1 MDVITPKVHLTLPE
15 HFDEDDR
22 DEERHFAPII
32 PLLEGLIKVNEWH
45 LRRSLRRAQKGL
57 AAPIPPL
64 YASGVRYKEDPP
76 GQENWKDILAVLKDG
91 HGDCLPLSTLVLRH
105 DYKAVPLYTL
115 RPGDRI
121 MGQDVW
127 TEVRESVMTGE
138 KEILSFKLSNGC
150 VLRCSRD
157 HRLFRDVDG
166 RVEEIRAEEA
176 QIGDDLVQLGTL
188 PKAPAEDLAW
198 PESLARL
205 SDADRAWLLG
215 VFVADGWT
223 DSGNVGGHPC
233 RASISGQDGKPKEE
247 QKRRIEALM
256 CSIDIAT
263 RWHRKYIAI
272 NDSAIADFFA
282 NCGKHAPEK
291 QLSSLR
297 FATEE
302 TVRAT
307 LDGLSA
313 DASFERR
320 EGKTP
325 GVVYGTTSPQ
335 LALQLRVLYR
345 MLGISV
351 SIRRVDEHGGF
362 GEHPIYR
369 VMPRLSTREGYAER
383 REKKFARIR
392 SIADGG
398 IELCGDIQ
406 TDSGRFWLPE
416 SDVLVHNCDRLVA
429 WRVAE
434 LRVAGHA
441 ADPVIKWRT
450 VPKDMMVKLGH
461 PAHMVPENG
470 IQMVH
475 VCVGLP
481 GWRQY
486 AHLYEQN
493 PLVEDPSKR
502 LGMGGSYTSKV

>member
-1 MDVITPKVHLTLPE
+1 MITPKVHLTLPE
-15 HFDEDDR
+15 HGDEDDR

-45 LRRSLRRAQKGL
+45 IRRAMRRAQKGL
-57 AAPIPPL
+57 GYPIPPL

-76 GQENWKDILAVLKDG
+76 GQENWKDCLAVLADG
-91 HGDCLPLSTLVLRH
+91 HGDCLPLSTLVLRD
-105 DYKAVPLYTL
+105 DYAAVPIHDL

-121 MGQDVW
+121 LGQDTW
-127 TEVRESVMTGE
+127 TEVRECVMTGE

-157 HRLFRDVDG
+157 HRLFRDIDG

-176 QIGDDLVQLGTL
+176 RVGDDLVQLSTM

-198 PESLARL
+198 PEALQRL
-205 SDADRAWLLG
+205 PEIERAWLLG

-223 DSGNVGGHPC
+223 DSGNVGGRLN

-247 QKRRIEALM
+247 QKRRVEDLM
-256 CSIDIAT
+256 RSVGIAT
-263 RWHRKYIAI
+263 RWHSKYVAI
-272 NDSAIADFFA
+272 NDRVLAEFFA

-291 QLSSLR
+291 HLASLR
-297 FATEE
+297 FATDDA
-302 TVRAT
+302 VRAV
-307 LDGLSA
+307 LVGLSA
-313 DASFERR
+313 DASFETR

-325 GVVYGTTSPQ
+325 GIVYGTTSPR

-369 VMPRLSTREGYAER
+369 VMPRLLTREGYAER

-392 SIADGG
+392 VIADGG
-398 IELCGDIQ
+398 AELCGDIQ

-416 SDVLVHNCDRLVA
+416 SDVIVHNCDRLVA
-429 WRVAE
+429 WRTAE
-434 LRVAGHA
+434 LRVAGYPA
-441 ADPVIKWRT
+441 EPIIKWRQ
-450 VPKDMMVKLGH
+450 VPKNVMVGLGY
-461 PAHMVPENG
+461 PPDMVPEQG

-481 GWRQY
+481 GWQQY
-486 AHLYEQN
+486 AHLYEDN
-493 PLVEDPSKR
+493 PLVEDPSKN
-502 LGMGGSYTSKV
+502 LGMGGEYTSNV